1 MPLSML
7 RLAGMIA
14 PLAIAVVFAC
24 GGAQAA
30 SFNCAKAAAPD
41 EYAICANPSLSNMD
55 TEMATLFRV
64 RMEIPMLMGAKGAAQ
79 DEQRAWLQT
88 RTACGASVACLGATY
103 KARINQLNDT
113 ISGAMQDYCV
123 KLGICG

>member
-1 MPLSML
+1 MTAFGFA
-7 RLAGMIA
+7 RLVL
-14 PLAIAVVFAC
+14 PLAFAAAIG
-24 GGAQAA
+24 GGAAEAA
-30 SFNCAKAAAPD
+30 SFNCAKASAPD

-88 RTACGASVACLGATY
+88 RTACGASVACLGAAY
-103 KARINQLNDT
+103 KARINQLDAT